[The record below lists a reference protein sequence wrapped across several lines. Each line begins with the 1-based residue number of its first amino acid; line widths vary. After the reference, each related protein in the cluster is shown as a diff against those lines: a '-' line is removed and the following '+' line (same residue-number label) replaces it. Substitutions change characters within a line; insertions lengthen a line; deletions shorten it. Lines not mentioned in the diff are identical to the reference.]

1 MSWQHPTGRIPARV
15 ALVGNG
21 VTHQDY
27 IAECLGH
34 NTPDT
39 VHGRDEVWAINRGG
53 LALRHDV
60 LWVMDHVGGEEAK
73 FPRYGENLRR
83 HDRPI
88 ITSDDLE
95 GWPAHVHSYPLEA
108 VRAHFGPAHDYYH
121 NSVAYI
127 LAYACWLGVR
137 EVTLWGCDYHY
148 DGNPAREPDR
158 ANAEYWVAVCRERG
172 MAVAVPHTTTLL
184 NANKQPWFYGY
195 RRQPGAHPAS
205 TGDSDATTALDHR

>member
-60 LWVMDHVGGEEAK
+60 LWVMDHVGGEFGVLA
-73 FPRYGENLRR
+73 F
-83 HDRPI
+83 H
-88 ITSDDLE
+88 LE
-95 GWPAHVHSYPLEA
+95 LGQPVGLD
-108 VRAHFGPAHDYYH
+108 VFG
-121 NSVAYI
+121 
-127 LAYACWLGVR
+127 
-137 EVTLWGCDYHY
+137 
-148 DGNPAREPDR
+148 
-158 ANAEYWVAVCRERG
+158 
-172 MAVAVPHTTTLL
+172 LL
-184 NANKQPWFYGY
+184 N
-195 RRQPGAHPAS
+195 RRAFDLTQARNLSVPF
-205 TGDSDATTALDHR
+205 LR